1 MKRWMGYF
9 LLAALACCGTFTSC
23 VDDNDVVC
31 PNGNGGSGD
40 VMDAELMLTV
50 NFDMGP
56 SSKVG
61 DPGVDHGENIADW
74 NSLGIYI
81 VYKSGQVLNYIFT
94 PETFSTPNV
103 YEVYSGVSNVF
114 VVAFP
119 KGHDAPLCKNAVDV
133 YNMKTANITSFA
145 DNVRATYMQNIFS
158 GVSDDFEISEK
169 KQNSVTVTCKRL
181 VAKVDMQYDVQP
193 GLVEG
198 NFVNAEMSSIGFRG
212 VPQAY
217 VFPAYEQEE
226 PSDLPAVTTFLTLES
241 QISERNGRVYSYM
254 FPGEAYL
261 DFSVNYTGLGE
272 ASETKTQQYNAKFS
286 TPLTANTW
294 YKTNFT
300 VKGTNVSSDGSTPI
314 VVELGK

>member
-23 VDDNDVVC
+23 VGDNDVVC
-31 PNGNGGSGD
+31 PDGNGGSGD
-40 VMDAELMLTV
+40 VNNAELMLTI

-61 DPGVDHGENIADW
+61 DPGVDHGENVANWDNI
-74 NSLGIYI
+74 GIYL
-81 VYKSGQVLNYIFT
+81 VYKDTRQVLNFKFSKEEFESPKIYNVYAGKVDVYVAAFAKTEAPSCPT
-94 PETFSTPNV
+94 PES
-103 YEVYSGVSNVF
+103 
-114 VVAFP
+114 
-119 KGHDAPLCKNAVDV
+119 V
-133 YNMKTANITSFA
+133 YNMKSA
-145 DNVRATYMQNIFS
+145 DVSQTGLSDKENYMQNLFS
-158 GVSDDFEISEK
+158 GVTT
-169 KQNSVTVTCKRL
+169 NVTLSNTDRTVVDVTCKRL

-198 NFVNAEMSSIGFRG
+198 NFVNAKMSSIGFRG

-226 PSDLPAVTTFLTLES
+226 PSTLPAATTFLTLES

-272 ASETKTQQYNAKFS
+272 TSETKTQQYNAKFS

>member
-1 MKRWMGYF
+1 MGYF
-9 LLAALACCGTFTSC
+9 LLAALACCGIFTSC

-31 PNGNGGSGD
+31 PDGNGGIGE
-40 VMDAELMLTV
+40 VKDAELMLTV

-61 DPGVDHGENIADW
+61 DPGVDHGENVADW
-74 NSLGIYI
+74 DNIG
-81 VYKSGQVLNYIFT
+81 VYLVYETGRVLNFIFT
-94 PETFSTPNV
+94 KEDFVKSQKYNVFSGNAR
-103 YEVYSGVSNVF
+103 VF

-119 KGHDAPLCKNAVDV
+119 EGQTIQSCTVANQV
-133 YNMKTANITSFA
+133 YNMKTLDVRDLTSGQL
-145 DNVRATYMQNIFS
+145 DYMQNIFS
-158 GVSDDFEISEK
+158 GVSGEDFINIEK
-169 KQNSVTVTCKRL
+169 DKQNIVKVICKRL

-198 NFVNAEMSSIGFRG
+198 NFVNAKMSSISFRG

-226 PSDLPAVTTFLTLES
+226 PSTLPAATTFLTLES

-261 DFSVNYTGLGE
+261 DFNVNYEGLGE

>member
-1 MKRWMGYF
+1 MGYF

-40 VMDAELMLTV
+40 VNNAELMLTI

-61 DPGVDHGENIADW
+61 DPGSDHGENVANWDNI
-74 NSLGIYI
+74 GIYL
-81 VYKSGQVLNYIFT
+81 VYNETGKVLNFKFSKEEFESPKIYNVYAGNVDVYVAAFAETEAPSCPT
-94 PETFSTPNV
+94 PES
-103 YEVYSGVSNVF
+103 
-114 VVAFP
+114 
-119 KGHDAPLCKNAVDV
+119 V
-133 YNMKTANITSFA
+133 YNMKSA
-145 DNVRATYMQNIFS
+145 DVSLPGLSDKENYMQNLFS
-158 GVSDDFEISEK
+158 GVTGD
-169 KQNSVTVTCKRL
+169 VTLSTSNRTDVKVICKRL

-193 GLVEG
+193 GIEG
-198 NFVNAEMSSIGFRG
+198 NKFVNAEMSSISFRG
-212 VPQAY
+212 IPQAY
-217 VFPAYEQEE
+217 VFPDKHKG
-226 PSDLPAVTTFLTLES
+226 PSDLPAATTFLTLES

-261 DFSVNYTGLGE
+261 DFNVNYEGLGE
-272 ASETKTQQYNAKFS
+272 TSETKTQQYNAKFS

>member
-31 PNGNGGSGD
+31 PDGNGGSGD
-40 VMDAELMLTV
+40 VMDAELMLTI

-61 DPGVDHGENIADW
+61 DPGSDHGENVANWDNI
-74 NSLGIYI
+74 GIYL
-81 VYKSGQVLNYIFT
+81 VYNETGKVLNFKFSKEEFKSPKIYNVYAGNVDVYVAAFAETEAPSCPT
-94 PETFSTPNV
+94 PES
-103 YEVYSGVSNVF
+103 
-114 VVAFP
+114 
-119 KGHDAPLCKNAVDV
+119 V
-133 YNMKTANITSFA
+133 YNMKSA
-145 DNVRATYMQNIFS
+145 DVSQTGLSDKENYMQNLFS
-158 GVSDDFEISEK
+158 GV
-169 KQNSVTVTCKRL
+169 VTNITLSTTNRTDVNVICKRL

-193 GLVEG
+193 GIVEG
-198 NFVNAEMSSIGFRG
+198 NFVNAEMSSISFFGA
-212 VPQAY
+212 PQAY
-217 VFPAYEQEE
+217 IFPAYEQEE
-226 PSDLPAVTTFLTLES
+226 PSDFPGVGEILTLES

-261 DFSVNYTGLGE
+261 NFSVMYKGLGGS
-272 ASETKTQQYNAKFS
+272 SETKEQNYKANFI

-300 VKGTNVSSDGSTPI
+300 VKGTNVSSNEST
-314 VVELGK
+314 VEVNVDK